1 MAVALNPVGG
11 GLPIVPVVAD
21 GTDFEGLVRS
31 ANAEIA
37 RRANSGLELLAM
49 VLTDQRDRAYQD
61 LARLRQQGEMARAR
75 DMDEHDRFI
84 AFLMADYERQLA
96 ELRRELAGRVPDD
109 SAGRVPDDLFDLQ
122 ERLQAS
128 VAEMEDTRADA
139 ARLQE
144 ERDEAIR
151 ETSDVRFECARQV
164 EQARDE
170 ASDLQWKLD
179 ELTRRFDDERDQ
191 AREQAFQLSEQIDE
205 RSRALDERNQ
215 EVRTLRGR
223 LAVLDSEMQSRP
235 PPSVTIELENA
246 RKEAQLLRKSLIES
260 RSELSRVRAELDAL
274 KNRPRPED
282 E

>member
-21 GTDFEGLVRS
+21 GTDFEGMVRT

-49 VLTDQRDRAYQD
+49 VLTDQRDRAYQE
-61 LARLRQQGEMARAR
+61 LARLRQQGELARAR

-84 AFLMADYERQLA
+84 AFLMADYERQLG

-109 SAGRVPDDLFDLQ
+109 QADLQ
-122 ERLQAS
+122 QRLQS
-128 VAEMEDTRADA
+128 SLAEMEDTRADA
-139 ARLQE
+139 ARLQD

-191 AREQAFQLSEQIDE
+191 EREQAFRLSEQIDE
-205 RSRALDERNQ
+205 RSRELDERNQ

-223 LAVLDSEMQSRP
+223 LAALDSEMQSRP
-235 PPSVTIELENA
+235 PPSATIELENA

-260 RSELSRVRAELDAL
+260 RSELSRVRAELDAM

-282 E
+282 G